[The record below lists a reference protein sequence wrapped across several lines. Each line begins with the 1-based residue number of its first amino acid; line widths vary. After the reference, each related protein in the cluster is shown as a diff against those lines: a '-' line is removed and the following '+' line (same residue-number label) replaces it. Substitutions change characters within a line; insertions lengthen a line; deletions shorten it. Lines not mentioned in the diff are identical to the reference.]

1 MYMYVNDKLV
11 KEEEA
16 IISPFDHGYMYGL
29 GLFETFRLYEGH
41 PFLLDDHF
49 VRLEEGLR
57 ALAIDWTYNRS
68 HVLHQLA
75 TLCNKNGVR
84 NAYIRWN
91 VSAGPGPIGLYTDTY
106 KEPTVIIYMKSLPQG
121 LSTRKTGT
129 LLELRRNTPEGDR
142 RLKSHHF
149 LNNVLGKREVAKDPQ
164 TEGIFLTEDGVL
176 AEGLTSNVFWVKN
189 GVVYTPSVDTGILNG
204 ITRQF
209 VLTLCDKEGIPWRE
223 GRYPKEALL
232 KADGAFITNSIQEIV
247 TLTSVGQAE
256 FNQDEAVIMS
266 LRKSY
271 QKYCT
276 KLWSKNEIKEGKQ
289 DVNNTCK

>member
-11 KEEEA
+11 KEDEA

-129 LLELRRNTPEGDR
+129 LLELRRNT
-142 RLKSHHF
+142 LKEIDDLSHTTF
-149 LNNVLGKREVAKDPQ
+149 
-164 TEGIFLTEDGVL
+164 
-176 AEGLTSNVFWVKN
+176 
-189 GVVYTPSVDTGILNG
+189 
-204 ITRQF
+204 
-209 VLTLCDKEGIPWRE
+209 
-223 GRYPKEALL
+223 
-232 KADGAFITNSIQEIV
+232 
-247 TLTSVGQAE
+247 
-256 FNQDEAVIMS
+256 
-266 LRKSY
+266 
-271 QKYCT
+271 
-276 KLWSKNEIKEGKQ
+276 
-289 DVNNTCK
+289 